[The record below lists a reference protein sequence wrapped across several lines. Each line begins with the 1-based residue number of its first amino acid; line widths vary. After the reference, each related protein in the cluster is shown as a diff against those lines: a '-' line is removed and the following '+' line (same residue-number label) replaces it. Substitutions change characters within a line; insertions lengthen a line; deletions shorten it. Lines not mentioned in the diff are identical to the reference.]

1 MSNKEVE
8 NALKIYLILLITILY
23 LVSCSG
29 DRIID
34 SERVYYKSSIE
45 GRQDIPS
52 FILIGDTQRAGFWEV
67 GFEKND
73 EVRPIILKQ
82 VAEENP
88 AFIIHL
94 GDFGFLGSGNDDWT
108 TFDNYAS
115 DIRKKGIPVFPTLG
129 NHEYFGNN
137 EKALKNYFSRFP
149 HIKNAKW
156 YSFKFR
162 NVGFIILNSNF
173 DELDEYSKS
182 KQNDWY
188 LKKLED
194 LQNDS
199 SIISIIVA
207 CHHPPYTNST
217 IVSADEDVQKYFVE
231 PMFDIPKAKLFFTG
245 HCHSYEH
252 FEKSGKHFIVTG
264 GGSGPR
270 QKLRA
275 KPIYQD
281 TFKGGRIRNFHY
293 CKVTIKD
300 EGLLVQMIYIDDNIL
315 RQAQDDNKQAQD
327 DNKQAQ
333 NGNKQAQ
340 DDNKW
345 KVGQE
350 FLVGF

>member
-1 MSNKEVE
+1 MKNK
-8 NALKIYLILLITILY
+8 KLLIWMITSFFCCMCLNLY
-23 LVSCSG
+23 ASDSVIYSG
-29 DRIID
+29 STKDRED
-34 SERVYYKSSIE
+34 LK
-45 GRQDIPS
+45 S
-52 FILIGDTQRAGFWEV
+52 FIFIGDTQRASNWEI
-67 GFEKND
+67 GREKND
-73 EVRPIILKQ
+73 EVRPLILKQ
-82 VAEENP
+82 IAAENP
-88 AFIIHL
+88 AFIVHL
-94 GDFGFLGSGNDDWT
+94 GDFVFMGSDEDEWNA
-108 TFDNYAS
+108 FDNFALN
-115 DIRKKGIPVFPTLG
+115 IRKKSIPVFPTLG

-137 EKALKNYFSRFP
+137 EKAFKNYFSRFP
-149 HIKNAKW
+149 HINNAKW
-156 YSFKFR
+156 YSFKFC
-162 NVGFIILNSNF
+162 NIGFIILNSNF
-173 DELDEYSKS
+173 DELKEKEQA

-199 SIISIIVA
+199 SITSIIIA
-207 CHHPPYTNST
+207 CHHSPYTNST

-252 FEKSGKHFIVTG
+252 FEKNGKHFIVTG

-270 QKLRA
+270 QKLRT

-281 TFKGGRIRNFHY
+281 TFEGERIRNFHY

-327 DNKQAQ
+327 DNK
-333 NGNKQAQ
+333 
-340 DDNKW
+340 W

-350 FLVGF
+350 FLVGYEKD